1 RVEDSREGGT
11 EEPRLSGVEHIQALG
26 CLPAAGSEMEDSNSQ
41 ACLGCRIQGGRR
53 GRDALSDNPTRSA
66 HGVGEVIPQKD
77 P

>member
-1 RVEDSREGGT
+1 MLSLLFGTAAGIIGFPIFYPSTEDSK
-11 EEPRLSGVEHIQALG
+11 
-26 CLPAAGSEMEDSNSQ
+26 SQ